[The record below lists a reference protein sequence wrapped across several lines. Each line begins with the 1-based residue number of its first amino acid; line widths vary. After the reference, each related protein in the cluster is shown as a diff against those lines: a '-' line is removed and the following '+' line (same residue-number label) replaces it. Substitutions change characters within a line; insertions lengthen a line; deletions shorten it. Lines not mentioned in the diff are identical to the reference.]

1 MRWYVYISVVLL
13 WCLQPLSTPP
23 VGVFEVKLEKDQHH
37 GLGITIAGYTDQT
50 GLYILPNIYTAH
62 GTWWRFGL
70 VGNVV
75 GRVNEVN

>member
-1 MRWYVYISVVLL
+1 
-13 WCLQPLSTPP
+13 
-23 VGVFEVKLEKDQHH
+23 VKLEKDQHH